1 MRRSSLATLTGLEP
15 ATSAVTG
22 RRANQ
27 LRHRALLFAV
37 LFARERTLVD
47 AMRITQIGQP
57 RPCFAQVRTLFFGCS
72 MPAARDRASRTAC
85 SPADPIRTPPR
96 RTHSPPSP
104 PSVGAT
110 HPPPALRLLTPARCA
125 APRSTY
131 APGLLRSVLLTR
143 PVWSIPDAQ
152 VHRRHRYRC
161 RSTRPAAPPPEL
173 RNAGSPGHHHRGDRD
188 FPIAYPLR
196 DSNPRCRR
204 ERPVS

>member
-85 SPADPIRTPPR
+85 SPADPIRTPSQEDALSTLAPVR
-96 RTHSPPSP
+96 WGHTPSTCPPAP
-104 PSVGAT
+104 YTGPLRCPSVDLRTWSAQIGA
-110 HPPPALRLLTPARCA
+110 
-125 APRSTY
+125 TY
-131 APGLLRSVLLTR
+131 APGLVHSGRAS
-143 PVWSIPDAQ
+143 PSQAQ
-152 VHRRHRYRC
+152 VQVPLDPAGRPSARTPKC
-161 RSTRPAAPPPEL
+161 RKSRPPP
-173 RNAGSPGHHHRGDRD
+173 PW
-188 FPIAYPLR
+188 
-196 DSNPRCRR
+196 
-204 ERPVS
+204 